1 MHQTGLGAVLER
13 PSLPPSRRKTNPS
26 HHTNPPLASISNNHV
41 PPSMKLGSGN
51 SFRKLLLLTVL
62 STDMGVHDD
71 FMNNFNKLILR
82 TQNGPVDDLDDF
94 DTRVLVCQALI
105 KCADISNPVI
115 FNTCFT
121 LHPSHLFI

>member
-1 MHQTGLGAVLER
+1 
-13 PSLPPSRRKTNPS
+13 
-26 HHTNPPLASISNNHV
+26 
-41 PPSMKLGSGN
+41 MKLGSGN

-105 KCADISNPVI
+105 KCTDISNPVI
-115 FNTCFT
+115 F
-121 LHPSHLFI
+121 